1 MKHRVMITGL
11 GTVCPIGNNAST
23 AFQSAVEGVC
33 GIDVATK
40 FDTEKTGIT
49 AAGEVKDFESVLP
62 VNKREAKRLDLFT
75 QFALAAAFEAWN
87 DADIHDGDLDK
98 NRVGVVLGS
107 GMGGLETI
115 CEQDRLLMSQGP
127 IGVSAIFIPK
137 SIINIAAGNIAIK
150 LSLQG
155 PCFAVVSACSSGT
168 DAIGHAYYA
177 IKEGRLD
184 AALAGGSEAVLTDLA
199 VQGFHQ
205 MQALSES
212 KDPKRACIPFDEE
225 RQGFVMGEGAAFLLL
240 ESEESAKR
248 RNAKIYGEIVG
259 FGQTCDAYHVTA
271 PMPEG
276 IRAARAMELAILEAG
291 IDKEQI
297 GYINAHGTGTPLN
310 DIIETNAIKKCFGEH
325 SKKLLVSS
333 TKSMTAHMLG
343 AAGAVEA
350 LLTVKA
356 LEAGMAPPTIGLIKE
371 GEGCDL
377 DYVKGKARPMNTEYA
392 LSNSFG
398 FGGHNSTLLIR
409 KGE

>member
-1 MKHRVMITGL
+1 MV
-11 GTVCPIGNNAST
+11 GN
-23 AFQSAVEGVC
+23 
-33 GIDVATK
+33 
-40 FDTEKTGIT
+40 
-49 AAGEVKDFESVLP
+49 
-62 VNKREAKRLDLFT
+62 
-75 QFALAAAFEAWN
+75 
-87 DADIHDGDLDK
+87 
-98 NRVGVVLGS
+98 
-107 GMGGLETI
+107 GGLE
-115 CEQDRLLMSQGP
+115 P
-127 IGVSAIFIPK
+127 
-137 SIINIAAGNIAIK
+137 
-150 LSLQG
+150 
-155 PCFAVVSACSSGT
+155 
-168 DAIGHAYYA
+168 
-177 IKEGRLD
+177 
-184 AALAGGSEAVLTDLA
+184 
-199 VQGFHQ
+199 
-205 MQALSES
+205 
-212 KDPKRACIPFDEE
+212 
-225 RQGFVMGEGAAFLLL
+225 
-240 ESEESAKR
+240 SAKR